1 MKFNSICNFFA
12 FDTNKI
18 VIVIIVVA
26 SVFVY
31 YRVTEPYEK
40 GRGVPRRYVPFTFPA
55 NHPFVFVFV
64 IVFISVFAF
73 LLISV
78 FVFVFV
84 FVFRAAEMDERGL

>member
-1 MKFNSICNFFA
+1 M
-12 FDTNKI
+12 
-18 VIVIIVVA
+18 
-26 SVFVY
+26 
-31 YRVTEPYEK
+31 TEPYEK
-40 GRGVPRRYVPFTFPA
+40 GRGVPRRYVPITSPP
-55 NHPFVFVFV
+55 NHPFVFVFE